1 MVLRHHFHP
10 ELPPSRRKE
19 SSLSLARLWWYPKSI
34 TGSCCR
40 HKYHPSIIYGLIHR
54 LLRYV
59 KPGAPC
65 MNYLF
70 LMYQNC
76 FGQENLDKILDIVPI
91 PEWYYE
97 GLLQGLI
104 HFQVPKRIRGRLN
117 LKRILL
123 ALDWCDGYSAA

>member
-1 MVLRHHFHP
+1 
-10 ELPPSRRKE
+10 
-19 SSLSLARLWWYPKSI
+19 
-34 TGSCCR
+34 
-40 HKYHPSIIYGLIHR
+40 
-54 LLRYV
+54 
-59 KPGAPC
+59 

-104 HFQVPKRIRGRLN
+104 HFQAAQTNKGRLN